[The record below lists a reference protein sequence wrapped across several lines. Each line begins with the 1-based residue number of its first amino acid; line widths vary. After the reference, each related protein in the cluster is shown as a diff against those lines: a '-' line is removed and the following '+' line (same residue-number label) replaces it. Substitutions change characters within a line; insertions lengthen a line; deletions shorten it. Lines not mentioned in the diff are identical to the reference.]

1 MYVDGPGAVEVSAGQ
16 SARLRVTVGTDAY
29 HDLAVEAHLISPWG
43 TWEWAGPAAVGAELP
58 ARGSIELDFTLS
70 PPVWAPPGT
79 WWALVRVGGA
89 GALVYS
95 PAVRLAVAAPGTGG
109 LD

>member
-1 MYVDGPGAVEVSAGQ
+1 MVGAYRAGAVV
-16 SARLRVTVGTDAY
+16 
-29 HDLAVEAHLISPWG
+29 
-43 TWEWAGPAAVGAELP
+43 P
-58 ARGSIELDFTLS
+58 ARSSVELEFTLR
-70 PPVWAPPGT
+70 PPVWASPGT

-95 PAVRLAVAAPGTGG
+95 PAVRLAVLPSGTSG